1 MNRNSVSPPSS
12 DEAIEW
18 LARLR
23 AKDVTAAERGEF
35 AVWLSR
41 GENKANFD
49 AALALWEQLEVLGT
63 LDVPIPSSSKL
74 GRWLPLATAASLIL
88 ALLMTVVYQNLG
100 DEFNTATGE
109 QRRVVLQDGSTVHL
123 NTNSTATVRLKNDKR
138 YVKLESG
145 EAYFN
150 VSADVE
156 RPFVVS
162 TEHAEITVVGTA
174 FDVHAMGGLTKVS
187 VTEGQVTIQGDSQ
200 QVRRL
205 SAGQQALISSSA
217 TRVDDVEIDS
227 IATWRTGQLVYKN
240 VTLAEI
246 VADLN
251 RYLTKTIKIPD
262 ETLQRR
268 RCVTSVL
275 QLEDRE
281 AILDG
286 LKVTCGISWK
296 SLSDTIILIT
306 PAS

>member
-1 MNRNSVSPPSS
+1 MNRNSVSPSSS

-49 AALALWEQLEVLGT
+49 ATLALWEQLEVLGT

-88 ALLMTVVYQNLG
+88 GLLMTVVYQNLG

-162 TEHAEITVVGTA
+162 TE
-174 FDVHAMGGLTKVS
+174 DR
-187 VTEGQVTIQGDSQ
+187 Q
-200 QVRRL
+200 RRCGSRPRCECCRRSTRG
-205 SAGQQALISSSA
+205 SAG
-217 TRVDDVEIDS
+217 
-227 IATWRTGQLVYKN
+227 
-240 VTLAEI
+240 
-246 VADLN
+246 
-251 RYLTKTIKIPD
+251 
-262 ETLQRR
+262 
-268 RCVTSVL
+268 
-275 QLEDRE
+275 
-281 AILDG
+281 
-286 LKVTCGISWK
+286 CGR
-296 SLSDTIILIT
+296 
-306 PAS
+306 